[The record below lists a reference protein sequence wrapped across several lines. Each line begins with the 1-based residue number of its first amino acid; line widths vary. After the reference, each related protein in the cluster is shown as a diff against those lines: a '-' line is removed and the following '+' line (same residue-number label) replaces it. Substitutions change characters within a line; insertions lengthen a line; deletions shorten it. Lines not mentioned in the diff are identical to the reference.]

1 MTVPTQNPSRQT
13 THVRGRRASVWSLAM
28 LPVFAV
34 WTVAFILL
42 SGVVAGG
49 LGLQT
54 QGGEVVYLEE
64 WLPWIAAS
72 LLWALPLV
80 IGVGL
85 AVHGLR
91 RGAGTIATVALCLN
105 GVVLLI
111 MVGPSLIARFLPL

>member
-1 MTVPTQNPSRQT
+1 MTVPTQTPLRRT
-13 THVRGRRASVWSLAM
+13 THAQGRRASVWSLVM

-42 SGVVAGG
+42 SGVVAGW

-72 LLWALPLV
+72 ILWALPLM

-85 AVHGLR
+85 AVQGLR
-91 RGAGTIATVALCLN
+91 RGAGTIARVALGVN
-105 GVVLLI
+105 GIALLL
-111 MVGPSLIARFLPL
+111 MVGPSLIDRFLHL